1 MNEDF
6 QWLCKEGKAS
16 DGRWYWR
23 ISTEWAAGWRSR
35 NLKIPFRNPVTMAER
50 YHLFPSRTQQLSSHA
65 SKVLGWKRPGRIDC
79 CRSET
84 KPPYYT
90 CGGFYYGS
98 DVWDFRFLLILF
110 NFLYISRNAVSLQRL
125 IIFKIFPVLLIVHFC
140 ETRYNKIIMY

>member
-1 MNEDF
+1 MRIFRGYARKARRATGDDTGVYRPSEPQADETETWKYHSED
-6 QWLCKEGKAS
+6 
-16 DGRWYWR
+16 
-23 ISTEWAAGWRSR
+23 
-35 NLKIPFRNPVTMAER
+35 PVTMAER

-110 NFLYISRNAVSLQRL
+110 NFLYISRNAVSLQLL
-125 IIFKIFPVLLIVHFC
+125 IIFKIFPVLLLVHFC